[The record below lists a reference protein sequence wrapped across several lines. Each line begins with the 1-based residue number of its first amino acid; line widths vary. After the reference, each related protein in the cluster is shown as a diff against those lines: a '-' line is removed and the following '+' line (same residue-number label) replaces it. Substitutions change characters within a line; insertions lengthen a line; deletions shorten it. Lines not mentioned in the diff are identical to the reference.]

1 LEHVSSVESSTLT
14 VARGP
19 SKQHRIEELI
29 AQCVARTPHPF
40 LAGIT
45 AENVDLVAQ
54 RFLAISIGFPYAQAG
69 SQSRLLD
76 AMVARRTG
84 PRASIELTTV
94 VANFLC
100 WDETGGHSVVLEQG
114 NRGLP
119 RILETGRNF
128 HSNLLKQDLH
138 RIFRREILPEFDVTG
153 PYLIALRDALGD
165 EDDVRRC
172 AAMVAFERHAEL
184 VITSFWRRLTDLF
197 GAELGS
203 DLSYFSTHVGDH
215 DPAETYHVSMTGGMI
230 ERIVDEAELGR
241 FMAAFE
247 ESFEMHLRWSAGC
260 CQPTASRAA
269 S

>member
-1 LEHVSSVESSTLT
+1 MQSVTRS
-14 VARGP
+14 
-19 SKQHRIEELI
+19 
-29 AQCVARTPHPF
+29 PHPF

-45 AENVDLVAQ
+45 AENVDLVAR

-76 AMVARRTG
+76 GMVARRAG
-84 PRASIELTTV
+84 PRDSIEVTTV

-128 HSNLLKQDLH
+128 HSNLLKHDLR
-138 RIFRREILPEFDVTG
+138 RIFGQEVQPEFDVTG
-153 PYLIALRDALGD
+153 PYLLALRDALGD

-172 AAMVAFERHAEL
+172 AAMVSFERHAAL
-184 VITSFWRRLTDLF
+184 VITSLWRRLTDLF
-197 GAELGS
+197 GAELGAE
-203 DLSYFSTHVGDH
+203 LGYFSTHVGDD
-215 DPAETYHVSMTGGMI
+215 DPAETYHVSMTGDMI
-230 ERIVDEAELGR
+230 ERIVGESELGR

-247 ESFEMHLRWSAGC
+247 ETFAMHMRWSASC
-260 CQPTASRAA
+260 CQAPASGAA
-269 S
+269 A

>member
-1 LEHVSSVESSTLT
+1 MNHVSSVESSTT
-14 VARGP
+14 SVARGP
-19 SKQHRIEELI
+19 SRQHRIEELI
-29 AQCVARTPHPF
+29 AQRVTRTPHPF
-40 LAGIT
+40 LDGIT
-45 AENVDLVAQ
+45 AENVDLVAE

-69 SQSRLLD
+69 SQSRLLEG
-76 AMVARRTG
+76 MVARRTG
-84 PRASIELTTV
+84 PRDSIELTTV

-128 HSNLLKQDLH
+128 HSNLLKHDLN
-138 RIFRREILPEFDVTG
+138 RIFRREVLPEFDVTG
-153 PYLIALRDALGD
+153 PYLLALRDALGD

-172 AAMVAFERHAEL
+172 AAMIAFERHAAL

-197 GAELGS
+197 GAELGA
-203 DLSYFSTHVGDH
+203 DLGYFSTHVGDD

-230 ERIVDEAELGR
+230 ERIVGEADLGR

-247 ESFEMHLRWSAGC
+247 DSFETHLKWSSSC
-260 CQPTASRAA
+260 CQATASRAA